1 MNEVRGERLFKDRYH
16 FVSCCVGCHERS
28 IGISNGS
35 QTTSEGGRGG
45 GILCGSFFHFFSLK
59 YSRAR
64 PPFMEEFFVL
74 LF

>member
-35 QTTSEGGRGG
+35 QTNEFDKRRGG
-45 GILCGSFFHFFSLK
+45 EAYYAGRFFTFSL
-59 YSRAR
+59 
-64 PPFMEEFFVL
+64 
-74 LF
+74 